1 MYTHYL
7 LMSSIK
13 TVGDENARLLVFRWF
28 HSFFCVRKATR
39 LEVEWPPK
47 WGLESASVRQQRRR
61 PRKRQ
66 SGAEDMIFAYRGWR
80 SLHWENS
87 IEIKCYE
94 KREKGGL
101 HGVWKSPKMS
111 HSSFSILA
119 FSNNFCPI
127 KSSASAFQQI
137 AKCLMNLW
145 NVHVARFAR
154 NVECDFFCDFQTLWV
169 LGE

>member
-7 LMSSIK
+7 LMSLIK

-47 WGLESASVRQQRRR
+47 WGLEGALVRQQRRW

-127 KSSASAFQQI
+127 KSGQSGNSVWPQ
-137 AKCLMNLW
+137 
-145 NVHVARFAR
+145 
-154 NVECDFFCDFQTLWV
+154 V
-169 LGE
+169 LGFQKLAKMDLFWHF